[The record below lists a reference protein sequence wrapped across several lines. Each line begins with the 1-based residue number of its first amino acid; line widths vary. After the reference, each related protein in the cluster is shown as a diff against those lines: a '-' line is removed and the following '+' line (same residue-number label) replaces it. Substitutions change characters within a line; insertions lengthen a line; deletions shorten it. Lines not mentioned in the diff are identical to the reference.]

1 MFRFYAADVVRV
13 DFRPSGS
20 QPAEASGAVIRAVG
34 AVSSMTISCSTVV
47 ELRAR
52 SVATTSILCAPSA
65 RSSRVSAAVV
75 GHAGFEGVAVQG
87 PGRTRLVDES
97 GRQLVG
103 DHRLQRRPRT
113 PVLQAQGVLEEI
125 ALADLKGKNIVLYFY
140 PKDSTPGC
148 TTEGGDFR
156 DVAEVG
162 DHRPALA
169 RALAFAGGVQ
179 PPGPVTAP
187 LAAGFAAAKGYDKY
201 REMGGIVE
209 EQLQLA
215 VRALVEGN
223 VDMAAEVVH
232 NDYRINALD
241 VDIDE
246 ECTRIVAR
254 RQPAASDLRLVMAV
268 IKTITDLERIGDE
281 AKRIARMAKEDHSG
295 VLSQDIRHE
304 MRHMGEL
311 VSEMLRTILDAFA
324 RMDVETAVKVVE
336 SDTRVDNKYV
346 SITRQLITYMAQD
359 PKMIPQILNI
369 LWAARAL
376 ERIGDRC
383 ENIAEYIFYLVK
395 GRDLRHLSKVD
406 ELAEMAAAA
415 KSDK

>member
-1 MFRFYAADVVRV
+1 MSDLNLGHHISQQFNEELEDVRNKVM
-13 DFRPSGS
+13 
-20 QPAEASGAVIRAVG
+20 Q
-34 AVSSMTISCSTVV
+34 
-47 ELRAR
+47 
-52 SVATTSILCAPSA
+52 
-65 RSSRVSAAVV
+65 
-75 GHAGFEGVAVQG
+75 
-87 PGRTRLVDES
+87 
-97 GRQLVG
+97 
-103 DHRLQRRPRT
+103 
-113 PVLQAQGVLEEI
+113 
-125 ALADLKGKNIVLYFY
+125 
-140 PKDSTPGC
+140 
-148 TTEGGDFR
+148 
-156 DVAEVG
+156 
-162 DHRPALA
+162 
-169 RALAFAGGVQ
+169 
-179 PPGPVTAP
+179 
-187 LAAGFAAAKGYDKY
+187 
-201 REMGGIVE
+201 MGGIVE
-209 EQLQLA
+209 EQLGKA
-215 VRALVEGN
+215 VRALVKG
-223 VDMAAEVVH
+223 DTKLAEEVEA
-232 NDYRINALD
+232 NDYRVNRLE

-246 ECTRIVAR
+246 ECTHIVAR

-395 GRDLRHLSKVD
+395 GRDLRHLSKAD

-415 KSDK
+415 KSDR